1 MNAKVNHA
9 AATESV
15 DHLKAVIFDLDGV
28 IVDTAEQHYQAWKRL
43 ADELGVYFDRKINER
58 LKGVS
63 RMTSLEIILERSD
76 KDYSEAEKE
85 SLASR
90 KNGYYVE
97 LIERIKPQDMLP
109 GIGQFLQELKAA
121 GIQTAVASASR
132 NAPRVIERLQ
142 AGEYFDVIVDVTK
155 IRKNK
160 PDPEIFLTAAELLGA
175 PIAGCVGIEDAEAGI
190 QAIKGAGMFAIGI
203 GSSER
208 LGAANVVL
216 SSTEEL
222 SLRRISAEF
231 ASSLHH

>member
-15 DHLKAVIFDLDGV
+15 DHLKAVILAIADGV
-28 IVDTAEQHYQAWKRL
+28 IVDTAEQHYKKRGSGWRMNW
-43 ADELGVYFDRKINER
+43 AFISTER
-58 LKGVS
+58 LMKIKGVS

-155 IRKNK
+155 IQKISR
-160 PDPEIFLTAAELLGA
+160 
-175 PIAGCVGIEDAEAGI
+175 I
-190 QAIKGAGMFAIGI
+190 QKF
-203 GSSER
+203 S
-208 LGAANVVL
+208 
-216 SSTEEL
+216 
-222 SLRRISAEF
+222 
-231 ASSLHH
+231 